1 MTFSIR
7 KLRFLSSF
15 HLDCF
20 YFTNNDGCI
29 NNTCLA
35 TYYINAQDFSSV
47 NKKSHFIIF
56 LIFNFI
62 CQEFILFASVKYL
75 YFLYWNK
82 YIHAPEYYLLWI
94 YWCNRKVI
102 FHSETIENIYSVEL
116 FEVQITWYKI
126 PCIE

>member
-1 MTFSIR
+1 M
-7 KLRFLSSF
+7 RFLSSF

-102 FHSETIENIYSVEL
+102 FHSETIEKYILRYSN
-116 FEVQITWYKI
+116 FKI
-126 PCIE
+126 LGIKYHVLNKFGSFMKL